1 MFTFD
6 NFKSLELNS
15 KLNSNAKTDVS
26 LFNTSRNL
34 NSNHWNN
41 KMSISSKQR
50 PSTSNFKRNLFNS
63 NKHDTM
69 DLQTFDTTRSKKDTT
84 EKKTIPLHSLLSKTD
99 RNNSDIC
106 SFISTKIIKPSL
118 ISSLETKLKHDLTKN
133 EKKHSFFKTNII
145 IDNKKLKEIYKK
157 GIKKNL
163 PEIIS
168 TLDKPKLIRLKKI
181 EREEFKINL
190 EKEELFHNKIDILV
204 SNYQKISQY
213 AGFKNIHCRKFSNP
227 KYRTK
232 FAKSNVN
239 KTEEMTPVER
249 LLQNF
254 VPVKDFSKQLKITN
268 VQNFV
273 RDIDLSLTSN

>member
-1 MFTFD
+1 MQNEED
-6 NFKSLELNS
+6 KNKVEIKNS
-15 KLNSNAKTDVS
+15 YKVGEYYAD
-26 LFNTSRNL
+26 
-34 NSNHWNN
+34 
-41 KMSISSKQR
+41 
-50 PSTSNFKRNLFNS
+50 
-63 NKHDTM
+63 
-69 DLQTFDTTRSKKDTT
+69 
-84 EKKTIPLHSLLSKTD
+84 
-99 RNNSDIC
+99 
-106 SFISTKIIKPSL
+106 
-118 ISSLETKLKHDLTKN
+118 ETAQ
-133 EKKHSFFKTNII
+133 
-145 IDNKKLKEIYKK
+145 
-157 GIKKNL
+157 
-163 PEIIS
+163 
-168 TLDKPKLIRLKKI
+168 
-181 EREEFKINL
+181 L